1 MFIFGVA
8 KRLETYKNL
17 FLLSGGAARGSPGSL
32 AGKKKLLAR
41 QFKLLARQ
49 FQLLA
54 QLFGQRRAPLPA
66 RRGTVLQSG
75 PALFGA
81 KRSILQPRVLKKAVQ
96 VFVIQ

>member
-41 QFKLLARQ
+41 QFKLLA
-49 FQLLA
+49 
-54 QLFGQRRAPLPA
+54 QLFGTDVRLCLPA
-66 RRGTVLQSG
+66 EGRFCKVAPPFWGQNE
-75 PALFGA
+75 
-81 KRSILQPRVLKKAVQ
+81 
-96 VFVIQ
+96 VFCSPVC

>member
-41 QFKLLARQ
+41 QFKLLA
-49 FQLLA
+49 
-54 QLFGQRRAPLPA
+54 QLFGHRRAPLPA
-66 RRGTVLQSG
+66 HRGTVLQSG
-75 PALFGA
+75 PALLGA